1 MSHILEQQKERLM
14 HDLRMVIT
22 DSEALLKSTAD
33 EAEGGFNEARTQIHD
48 RLLSAKNTLRQL
60 QESALHRV
68 EAVGHATDRYVH
80 DHPWHAIGLAGGLGL
95 LIGLLME
102 RR

>member
-22 DSEALLKSTAD
+22 DSEALLKSTS
-33 EAEGGFNEARTQIHD
+33 NEANTEIHD
-48 RLLSAKNTLRQL
+48 RLLSAKNTLHQL

-68 EAVGHATDRYVH
+68 GAMGHATDRYVH
-80 DHPWHAIGLAGGLGL
+80 DHPWRAIGLAGGLGL
-95 LIGLLME
+95 LLGLLME
-102 RR
+102 RRCATP